1 MYEIAHRT
9 LTLRGEPPGEVTV
22 TIGLPTEEP
31 TGEWSCPYRIDGLAG
46 WEHERKVTG
55 VDPLEALELV
65 LAVVRAALAR
75 SHEARE
81 GLLSWEDEP
90 GGRRPRTVY
99 LTRDIDHDVAYL
111 AMKHEIA
118 PGEAVRQAVV
128 DGVVLDFGESGELLG
143 VELEDAARLLPSEMR
158 L

>member
-9 LTLRGEPPGEVTV
+9 LTLRGEPLSEVVVTV
-22 TIGLPTEEP
+22 GLPTEDAA
-31 TGEWSCPYRIDGLAG
+31 GEWSCPYRIDGLAG

-55 VDPLEALELV
+55 VDAMEALENV
-65 LAVVRAALAR
+65 LDVVRAALAR

-81 GLLSWEDEP
+81 GLLSWDDELP
-90 GGRRPRTVY
+90 GRRRHTVY
-99 LTRDIDHDVAYL
+99 LTRDPGQDVAYL

-118 PGEAVRQAVV
+118 PGEAVRQVV
-128 DGVVLDFGESGELLG
+128 ADGVSLDFGASGELLG
-143 VELEDAARLLPSEMR
+143 LELRRASKRLPSEMR

>member
-9 LTLRGEPPGEVTV
+9 MTLHGEPPGEVTIA
-22 TIGLPTEEP
+22 IGVPAEEP
-31 TGEWSCPYRIDGLAG
+31 SGEWSCPYRIDGLAG
-46 WEHERKVTG
+46 WEHERKVTA
-55 VDPLEALELV
+55 VDALEALELV

-81 GLLSWEDEP
+81 GLLAWDEEP
-90 GGRRPRTVY
+90 EERHPRTVY
-99 LTRDIDHDVAYL
+99 LSHDPGHDLAYI

-118 PGEAVRQAVV
+118 PGEAVRQAVAA
-128 DGVVLDFGESGELLG
+128 GVVLDFGKSGELLG
-143 VELEDAARLLPSEMR
+143 VELTEAARMLPSEMR

>member
-9 LTLRGEPPGEVTV
+9 LTLRGDPPSEVVV
-22 TIGLPTEEP
+22 TIGMPTQDAA
-31 TGEWSCPYRIDGLAG
+31 GEWSCPYRIDGLAG

-55 VDPLEALELV
+55 VDALEALETV
-65 LAVVRAALAR
+65 VDVVRAALAR

-81 GLLSWEDEP
+81 GLLSWDDEP
-90 GGRRPRTVY
+90 MGRRRHTVY
-99 LTRDIDHDVAYL
+99 LTRDRRHDLAYL

-118 PGEAVRQAVV
+118 PGEVV
-128 DGVVLDFGESGELLG
+128 SQVTADGVTLDFGGAGELLG
-143 VELEDAARLLPSEMR
+143 LELTRASRRLPSEMR